1 MSAGERSEGRRILR
15 TRPTLGQASWIAI
28 LALIGLVQ
36 VIRLQPF
43 DALFFAAAVVVTAMD
58 ATGILTASTPSR
70 RVAARVLVVVGA
82 AAAVVIALLP
92 RHGPAMVV
100 LVLLL
105 GTAVFFFCWP
115 GSGDRPRWPAGM
127 HALARCW
134 AVILVIGCLWE
145 LFAFILSLVAPRA
158 PAPALS
164 DLLDP
169 MLADRLGQAVF
180 AALWVALGIW
190 LLRRVGHGGRR

>member
-1 MSAGERSEGRRILR
+1 MSTGERSEGRRILR
-15 TRPTLGQASWIAI
+15 TRPTLGQVGWIMV
-28 LALIGLVQ
+28 LALTGLVQ
-36 VIRLQPF
+36 VIRAQPF
-43 DALFFAAAVVVTAMD
+43 DALFFAAVVAVTTLD

-70 RVAARVLVVVGA
+70 RFSTRLLVVVGA
-82 AAAVVIALLP
+82 AAAIAIGLLP
-92 RHGPAMVV
+92 RHGLAMVI
-100 LVLLL
+100 LMLLL
-105 GTAVFFFCWP
+105 GAAVFVVGWP
-115 GSGDRPRWPAGM
+115 GSRERIGWAPGIRT
-127 HALARCW
+127 LARCW
-134 AVILVIGCLWE
+134 GIILVIGCLWE

-190 LLRRVGHGGRR
+190 LMRRVGRQ